1 MTNATSQPASAQ
13 QSQTLAQVR
22 QPQQAHRQPVLF
34 IPHGAGPCFF
44 MDWEPAHM
52 WDGMSQYLRNIAEQ
66 LPQRP
71 TAIVMVSAHWMAP
84 QFHVTSHANPDLVFD
99 YYGFPPHTY
108 ELTYPA
114 VGQPALAQHLVQLI
128 NGAGL
133 AAEVDGDRGFDH
145 GMFIPLKLMF
155 PDADIPVVQLSLR
168 NDLDP
173 AAHVAVGQAIADLRD
188 EGVLIVGSGMSFHN
202 MRGYG
207 DSRFTPLSEIFDD
220 WLTEAVEADAETR
233 NDHLTSWAKAPH
245 AYACHPAGKEE
256 HLIPLMVAA
265 GAARSDVGRK
275 VYSEQVLKTRLSGFQ
290 FG

>member
-1 MTNATSQPASAQ
+1 MPHATSHPAS
-13 QSQTLAQVR
+13 T
-22 QPQQAHRQPVLF
+22 QQAHRQPVLF

-44 MDWEPAHM
+44 MDWDPVHT
-52 WDGMSQYLRNIAEQ
+52 WDGMSQYLRNIAGQ
-66 LPQRP
+66 LPQLP

-84 QFHVTSHANPDLVFD
+84 QFRVTSHTNPDLVFD

-128 NGAGL
+128 REAGL
-133 AAEVDGDRGFDH
+133 AAEVDRDRGFDH

-173 AAHVAVGQAIADLRD
+173 AAHLGVGQAIAGLRD

-207 DSRFTPLSEIFDD
+207 DARFTPLSEIFDD
-220 WLTEAVEADAETR
+220 WLTQSVEANAEAR
-233 NDHLTSWAKAPH
+233 RERLISWDKAPH

-265 GAARSDVGRK
+265 GAARDDSGRK
-275 VYSEQVLKTRLSGFQ
+275 VYSEQVLKTQLSGFQ